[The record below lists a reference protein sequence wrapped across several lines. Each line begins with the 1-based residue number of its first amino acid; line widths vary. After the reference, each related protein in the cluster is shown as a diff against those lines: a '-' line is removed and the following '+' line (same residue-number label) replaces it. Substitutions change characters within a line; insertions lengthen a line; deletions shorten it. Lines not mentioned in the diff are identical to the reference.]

1 MDFRLTIAVLLW
13 VALAG
18 VSLAPL
24 LWRSWNRR
32 MGWAAQMAL
41 FIGVLLAAFVAWRWR
56 SLNYVGEINVD
67 EGTTIAM
74 AMKYLSDPVPW
85 RSVDGV
91 TCGPLSTWVALWA
104 PAIGLD
110 LNYLTLR
117 MTAVGLI
124 VVSLVGS
131 AFFLR
136 EMVGRRLAFAL
147 TLLPAT
153 LLLTALNFDF
163 VTFAMEH
170 LPIALGVWSV
180 YLLARIRR
188 KTTPLNLFGLGVLT
202 GAMPFTKLQ
211 AAPSAVFLFG
221 VGVWLVWRAWKG
233 MRQEGTARIRERGRF
248 RALLFLG
255 MGGVV
260 VPASILIPVTVAG
273 VWNEFVYFYLLCG
286 STYQANFQK
295 IPILMYL
302 LRGSAEFGA
311 FFGTAMVGATVL
323 LAGLFGSGMRG
334 THGSSEPKEW
344 WVWGAVTGGYFGVV
358 LYSVLRS
365 GFYFPHYL
373 LLMIL
378 PTLLVLAWAVRGH
391 LLMGRVLG
399 GVSGRLGMV
408 RSVVLGALA
417 IQGWVAFGEYQANPA
432 LLKPWGIEQNPLF
445 EAIQKLTSPGD
456 CMAIWGW
463 NNKLHVRTGIRP
475 ATRFVGL
482 TYVIDPAPQY
492 NFHRKVFL
500 EDLKAS
506 KAKLFIDAVDEF
518 RWPSW
523 PAGAAARHTMMPELA
538 AYIRDNY
545 QLAGELQTAPN
556 RLPVQVYVRKSP

>member
-1 MDFRLTIAVLLW
+1 
-13 VALAG
+13 
-18 VSLAPL
+18 
-24 LWRSWNRR
+24 
-32 MGWAAQMAL
+32 
-41 FIGVLLAAFVAWRWR
+41 
-56 SLNYVGEINVD
+56 VD
-67 EGTTIAM
+67 EGTSIAM

-104 PAIGLD
+104 PFIGLD

-117 MTAVGLI
+117 MTAAGLI
-124 VVSLVGS
+124 VIALLGTVFV
-131 AFFLR
+131 LR

-170 LPIALGVWSV
+170 LPNALAVWSV
-180 YLLARIRR
+180 YLLVRIRR
-188 KTTPLNLFGLGVLT
+188 AASVGNLFGLGVLT

-211 AAPSAVFLFG
+211 AAPAAVFLFG
-221 VGVWLVWRAWKG
+221 VGVWLVWQASNQRRGAG
-233 MRQEGTARIRERGRF
+233 LSGSGLGTV
-248 RALLFLG
+248 RALAVLG
-255 MGGVV
+255 AGGLA
-260 VPASILIPVTVAG
+260 VPAAILVPVAAAG
-273 VWNEFVYFYLLCG
+273 VWQEFVYLYLLCG

-295 IPILMYL
+295 IPVLTYL

-311 FFGTAMVGATVL
+311 FFGVAMVGAMVVFVGL
-323 LAGLFGSGMRG
+323 LGSGMR
-334 THGSSEPKEW
+334 ERWRPKAW
-344 WVWGAVTGGYFGVV
+344 WIWGAVTAGYFAVV

-373 LLMIL
+373 LLLIL
-378 PTLLVLAWAVRGH
+378 PTMLVVAWAVRGQ
-391 LLMGRVLG
+391 LLFGRVMG
-399 GVSGRLGMV
+399 SHRGRVRLI
-408 RSVVLGALA
+408 RSVILGAVA
-417 IQGWVAFGEYQANPA
+417 IQAWVAIQEFRAHPD
-432 LLKPWGIEQNPLF
+432 LLKPWGVEQNPLF
-445 EAIQKLTSPGD
+445 EAVRKLAGPGD

-463 NNKLHVRTGIRP
+463 HNKLHVRTGIRP

-482 TYVIDPAPQY
+482 THVIDPAPQY
-492 NFHRKVFL
+492 NFQRRLFL

-506 KAKLFIDAVDEF
+506 RAKLFVDAVDEF

-523 PAGAAARHTMMPELA
+523 PAGAGARHTMMPELA
-538 AYIRDNY
+538 AYIRENY

-556 RLPVQVYVRKSP
+556 RLPVQVYIRKSP